1 MNKESNVEYLN
12 RLSLVSKESLKR
24 EYDLSMLDF
33 NEFEHIN
40 TYLIHQTIE
49 QGFNLHINTCTK
61 KENDTL
67 YVPAIISV
75 SVFGFIK
82 NYIAYS
88 PTPVVGEIIQ
98 KDKKRYNVAQVAA
111 DRVIIVNKAE
121 GNLRSDIPLSSYRKY
136 IVTTAEKE
144 TDGRRLKTGFDH
156 YRNFFNAIINGGI
169 GDAMPSKFQHKY
181 LIITSKEIF
190 EALKQLKFVN
200 IKKKSKFANINIFK
214 SLPVRYITSRGVT
227 VDNIPIDPMIY
238 IVNDYGTAK
247 EYIIGKIDIETIIVI
262 GDSKYREYSHNIA
275 QDIRASRI
283 KNALF
288 IGSEGIDNFEDLLRW
303 NWTKPEQ
310 DILSQKPYYP
320 AELHIVQNS
329 NISSRIKE
337 FQTIIEHIEERYNIS
352 LLRELSDSIRQISR
366 VVIPKFDSRL
376 NNKVHIIKEEFRK
389 IASEAIEMAFYD
401 KGIYDSQEEQK
412 RVLTA
417 FNSIADSVDCQKW
430 REFETIKKAHYVV
443 ASKDY
448 IDDLNIILRSNTA
461 KAIRYSELGKIKG
474 ECPKVCFFSVYGK
487 RHFEECFMSDSFVP
501 RFILYPHEAEYFKH
515 LETTCVEDIK
525 RELLSE
531 DRLKLSGVEYSHTAH
546 YESIDEMMA
555 RLFAGYDE
563 DPKQESDRQERGDE
577 SHILCRITF
586 DNGDCEDIESSKSVL
601 LCNGNS
607 TEIIS
612 ADKLRMG
619 DEVRIYANANKEQLW
634 HIASSNDTKGLF
646 TSIDNASQQWKRYLA
661 DYQKENSLDS
671 ESLFVKLVSNG
682 LSGVKNSSTID
693 RWLKTDSDTKFPKAK
708 CNLFAMKITINNP
721 EFDAQYQ
728 DILSKRRA
736 YFSIM
741 IGLGRDLSD
750 EIIRYIQS
758 SGKTVGEILSKYD
771 DSVRQGFATAN
782 APQRKITS
790 ITYIQ
795 DEASE

>member
-1 MNKESNVEYLN
+1 MNKESIIEYFN

-24 EYDLSMLDF
+24 EYDLSMLDY
-33 NEFEHIN
+33 NEFENIN

-49 QGFNLHINTCTK
+49 QGFNLHIKTCDK

-67 YVPAIISV
+67 YIPAIISV
-75 SVFGFIK
+75 AVFGFIK

-98 KDKKRYNVAQVAA
+98 KDKKRYTVAQVTAY
-111 DRVIIVNKAE
+111 RVVIVNKAE

-144 TDGRRLKTGFDH
+144 TDGKRLKTGFDH
-156 YRNFFNAIINGGI
+156 YHNFFNAIINGGI
-169 GDAMPSKFQHKY
+169 GDTMPSKFQHKY
-181 LIITSKEIF
+181 LIITNKEIF
-190 EALKQLKFVN
+190 EALKKLKFKNVN
-200 IKKKSKFANINIFK
+200 IYK
-214 SLPVRYITSRGVT
+214 SLPIRYITSRGVT
-227 VDNIPIDPMIY
+227 ADNIPIDPMIY
-238 IVNDYGTAK
+238 IVNDYETAK
-247 EYIIGKIDIETIIVI
+247 EFVIIKQEIETIVVI
-262 GDSKYREYSHNIA
+262 GDSKYREYSRNVA

-283 KNALF
+283 KNAIF
-288 IGSEGIDNFEDLLRW
+288 IGSERIDNFEDLLRW

-310 DILSQKPYYP
+310 DTLSQRPYYP

-329 NISSRIKE
+329 NISSKIKE
-337 FQTIIEHIEERYNIS
+337 FQTIVEDIELRYNIS
-352 LLRELSDSIRQISR
+352 LLRELSDFIRQISR
-366 VVIPKFDSRL
+366 VIIPKFDSRL
-376 NNKVHIIKEEFRK
+376 NNKVHIIKEEFRE

-417 FNSIADSVDCQKW
+417 FNSIADSVGCQKW
-430 REFETIKKAHYVV
+430 REFETIKKAHYVIT
-443 ASKDY
+443 SKDY
-448 IDDLNIILRSNTA
+448 IDELNIILGSNAA
-461 KAIRYSELGKIKG
+461 KAIRYSELGKIRG
-474 ECPKVCFFSVYGK
+474 ECPRVCFFSVYGK
-487 RHFEECFMSDSFVP
+487 RHFEECFLSDSFVP
-501 RFILYPHEAEYFKH
+501 IFILYPHEAEYFKH
-515 LETTCVEDIK
+515 LEATYAEDIK

-531 DRLKLSGVEYSHTAH
+531 DRFKLSGVKYSHTVR

-555 RLFAGYDE
+555 RLFAGYNE
-563 DPKQESDRQERGDE
+563 DPKQESVRQERGDE

-607 TEIIS
+607 TEIVS
-612 ADKLRMG
+612 ADKLRAG
-619 DEVRIYANANKEQLW
+619 DEVRIYTNANKEQLW

-646 TSIDNASQQWKRYLA
+646 TSIDSASQQWKRYLA

-708 CNLFAMKITINNP
+708 RNLFAMKITINNP

-771 DSVRQGFATAN
+771 DSVRKGFATTN

-795 DEASE
+795 DEASEQ